1 MSKAPVVLQDQSTRL
16 AGSKLYVVFLSLQL
30 ALFLSFLDSTS
41 VATAIPII
49 GRDLNAS
56 ESVTWVSFTLL
67 LPLLKLIFHSE
78 QVGTSFLVANTSF
91 QTVTSRL
98 SDVFGRKVVLLAALG
113 VFVLGPP
120 LRIRPG
126 RHLAILLSSSGRHW

>member
-16 AGSKLYVVFLSLQL
+16 AGSKLYVVFLGLQL

-56 ESVTWVSFTLL
+56 ESVTWV
-67 LPLLKLIFHSE
+67 
-78 QVGTSFLVANTSF
+78 GTSFLVANTSF
-91 QTVTSRL
+91 QIVTSRL